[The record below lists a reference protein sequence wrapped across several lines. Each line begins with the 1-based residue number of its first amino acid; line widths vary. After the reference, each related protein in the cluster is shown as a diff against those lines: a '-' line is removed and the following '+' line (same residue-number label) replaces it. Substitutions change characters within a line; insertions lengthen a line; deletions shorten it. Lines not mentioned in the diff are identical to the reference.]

1 MWFGI
6 IAGIIILLIIVFV
19 IKNKIDE
26 LKSEVDSTKNFSKS
40 ELSNLMAKEEK
51 EITNLKTKQ
60 KEVITNLKANQEKE
74 ITILKAKQKKE
85 YSDLEEHYQTEINK
99 RDAFINN
106 LGSNLTAF
114 PYLAGIVADIETYGY
129 EKLALDLEW
138 GYDSRRLKKVAD
150 IREIRKEARAQI
162 KAAKES
168 QYQLQYLFQL
178 YPGLEEIVDIEF
190 SELPQVDLDKL
201 DDKDRT
207 RDYLSKE
214 EYYSLSDSERNQLAL
229 DRYLTSHKK
238 TKWQIGRDYENYIG
252 YIYEHEKKYKVEY
265 FGSLMRLEDLGR
277 DLIAKKDGIVLIIQ
291 CKYWSKEKQIHE
303 KHIYQLYGTTI
314 SYCIE
319 KNLRIED
326 VTGLLI
332 TNITLSDTAKKMA
345 NYLGIVYKE
354 NVPLKE
360 YPCIKCNI
368 GKDATKI
375 YHLPFDQQ
383 YDKVKIN
390 KPGEFFA
397 YTVKEAEDAGFR
409 RAFKWHNNK

>member
-1 MWFGI
+1 MIWGVI
-6 IAGIIILLIIVFV
+6 IFFVILVIILVAYFKSR
-19 IKNKIDE
+19 IKKLESQIDCNE
-26 LKSEVDSTKNFSKS
+26 RHYNWEI
-40 ELSNLMAKEEK
+40 SNLEK
-51 EITNLKTKQ
+51 EKQIDLNNLESKHQIEISKLQ
-60 KEVITNLKANQEKE
+60 KEIE
-74 ITILKAKQKKE
+74 KKE
-85 YSDLEEHYQTEINK
+85 TFAINMT
-99 RDAFINN
+99 
-106 LGSNLTAF
+106 SNLTAF

-129 EKLALDLEW
+129 EKLTRDLAW
-138 GYDSRRLKKVAD
+138 SKDKRYLKFVKSITEIKEEANEQIEVA
-150 IREIRKEARAQI
+150 KEA
-162 KAAKES
+162 

-190 SELPQVDLDKL
+190 SELPQLDLDRL

-214 EYYSLSDSERNQLAL
+214 EYNSLSVSERNQLAL

-332 TNITLSDTAKKMA
+332 TNISLSDTAKKMA

-360 YPCIKCNI
+360 YPYIKCNI

-390 KPGEFFA
+390 KPGECIV
-397 YTVKEAEDAGFR
+397 YTVKEAEELGFR
-409 RAFKWHNNK
+409 RAFKWHNN